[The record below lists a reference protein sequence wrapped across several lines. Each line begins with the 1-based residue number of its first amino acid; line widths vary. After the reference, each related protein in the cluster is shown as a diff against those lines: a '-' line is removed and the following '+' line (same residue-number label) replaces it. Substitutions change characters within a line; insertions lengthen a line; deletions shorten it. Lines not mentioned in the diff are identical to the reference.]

1 MNVLLTSA
9 GLESKEIQ
17 EGFLTMLGKEPGM
30 ARALFIPT
38 AAIDADAVEVLPKC
52 MNDLLKSGIPKERI
66 TVFDLHCSMSEEA
79 LRAYDVVYLCG
90 GSTKYLLSRIRET
103 GFDAPLLAYM
113 REGGLV
119 VGVSAGSLLFSNHV
133 PGHLELL
140 DARLE
145 VHCAQG
151 ERPGR
156 LAVPPKSYLKLTNT
170 RALVIRSV
178 PDDMEIIGA

>member
-1 MNVLLTSA
+1 MKLCEKIAALRRRDGMTQEELAEMCEVSRQSVSKWESDPTVPELDKLLLLSRRFQVPVDVLLKEE
-9 GLESKEIQ
+9 LELDQ
-17 EGFLTMLGKEPGM
+17 
-30 ARALFIPT
+30 
-38 AAIDADAVEVLPKC
+38 
-52 MNDLLKSGIPKERI
+52 
-66 TVFDLHCSMSEEA
+66 TVQT
-79 LRAYDVVYLCG
+79 RLCG
-90 GSTKYLLSRIRET
+90 GNTKYLLSRIRET

-151 ERPGR
+151 ERSGR
-156 LAVPPKSYLKLTNT
+156 LGVPPKPYLKLTNT
-170 RALVIRSV
+170 CALVIRSV